1 MKFLLLATAA
11 LGLGAISSAPQ
22 EPTPEIQIIPVAGQV
37 SMLVGNGGNIG
48 IMAGVDGLLMVD
60 TQYAQSAE
68 PIRAAIAKIAS
79 GKPQYVINTHWHGDH
94 TGGNLAFGADGVLVA
109 HQNVRARL
117 MSGGRGSDPAKDG
130 ALPKITYDEGL
141 TLHWNKESVHV
152 VHIPVGHT
160 DGDSVVF
167 FPESNVLHMGDL
179 FFNHMFPFVD
189 LESGG
194 SVRGYLQSVEAVL
207 TQVGPDMK
215 IIPGHGQLASRED
228 LVATASMLRACI
240 KIMEE
245 RIAQG
250 LTIKQAV
257 DAGLPEEY
265 ASWSWNFITTEK
277 WLGTLYFDLSRKES
291 AK

>member
-1 MKFLLLATAA
+1 MKFFLLATAA
-11 LGLGAISSAPQ
+11 LGLGALSSTPQ
-22 EPTPEIQIIPVAGQV
+22 EPAAAHQIIPVAGQV
-37 SMLVGNGGNIG
+37 SMLVGSGGNIG
-48 IMAGVDGLLMVD
+48 IMAGDDGLLMVD
-60 TQYAQSAE
+60 TQYDHQVE
-68 PIRAAIAKIAS
+68 GIRTALGKIAKGNPS
-79 GKPQYVINTHWHGDH
+79 YVINTHWHGDH
-94 TGGNLAFGADGVLVA
+94 TGGNLAFGVDGVLVA

-117 MSGGRGSDPAKDG
+117 MSGGRGAGPAKEG

-141 TLHWNKESVHV
+141 TLHWNHESVHV

-179 FFNHMFPFVD
+179 FFNHMFPFID

-215 IIPGHGQLASRED
+215 IIPGHGELADRED
-228 LVATASMLRACI
+228 LLGYAQMLRTSI
-240 KIMEE
+240 GLMEK
-245 RIAQG
+245 RIAEG
-250 LTIKQAV
+250 MTIKQAV

-265 ASWSWNFITTEK
+265 ASWSWGFIPTEK
-277 WLGTLYFDLSRKES
+277 WLGTLYTDLSRKKS
-291 AK
+291 D